1 MDKQLELIAK
11 RLAELGHPTRLG
23 IFRLLVQSG
32 PAGLPVGDIQQQ
44 LAIPGSTL
52 SHHLARLMQADLVT
66 QERDKNSLYCK
77 PQFNAVQETLEF
89 LLKECCQGSCSLA
102 DAVSGNETACCN

>member
-1 MDKQLELIAK
+1 MTDLLEITAK

-32 PAGLPVGDIQQQ
+32 PAGLPVGDIQQR
-44 LAIPGSTL
+44 LAIPASTL

-77 PQFNAVQETLEF
+77 PQFDVVQETLAF
-89 LLKECCQGSCSLA
+89 LLKECCQGSDALA
-102 DAVSGNETACCN
+102 AAGSGSEKSCCN